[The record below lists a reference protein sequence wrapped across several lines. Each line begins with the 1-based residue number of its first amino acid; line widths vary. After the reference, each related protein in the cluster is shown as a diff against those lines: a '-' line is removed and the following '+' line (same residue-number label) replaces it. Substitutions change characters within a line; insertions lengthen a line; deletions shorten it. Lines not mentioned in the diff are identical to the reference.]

1 LQQEA
6 FVTEEI
12 LVKARATIA
21 EYLGRSSH
29 LSMDS
34 DDYEKITIGT
44 LFGEIWSRPGL
55 EWRDRS
61 LITLT
66 TLIVQGHTNELKHH
80 MIGAKRLGFTLP
92 QIEEIC
98 LHLSCYVGF
107 HVAHAAVQV
116 ARTAFG
122 ENDSPG

>member
-1 LQQEA
+1 M
-6 FVTEEI
+6 TEEM
-12 LVKARATIA
+12 LAKARATIA
-21 EYLGRSSH
+21 EYLGKSSAV
-29 LSMDS
+29 STSS

-55 EWRDRS
+55 AWRDRS

-80 MIGAKRLGFTLP
+80 LIGAKRLGFTLQ

-98 LHLSCYVGF
+98 LHLGCYVGF

-116 ARTAFG
+116 ARATFAEG
-122 ENDSPG
+122 DSRA

>member
-1 LQQEA
+1 M
-6 FVTEEI
+6 TEEI
-12 LVKARATIA
+12 LARARATIA
-21 EYLGRSSH
+21 EYLGKSSNV
-29 LSMDS
+29 SMS
-34 DDYEKITIGT
+34 GGDYDKITIGT

-66 TLIVQGHTNELKHH
+66 TLIAQGHTSELKHH
-80 MIGAKRLGFTLP
+80 LIGARRLGFTLQ

-107 HVAHAAVQV
+107 HVAHAALQA
-116 ARTAFG
+116 ARAAFA
-122 ENDSPG
+122 ENDPQRSGP

>member
-1 LQQEA
+1 M
-6 FVTEEI
+6 TEEM
-12 LVKARATIA
+12 LAKARATIA
-21 EYLGRSSH
+21 EYLGKPSTV
-29 LSMDS
+29 SMGS
-34 DDYEKITIGT
+34 EDYEKMTIGT

-55 EWRDRS
+55 PWRDRS

-80 MIGAKRLGFTLP
+80 MVGAKRLGFTLQ

-116 ARTAFG
+116 ARSAFAEG
-122 ENDSPG
+122 NAQV